1 MSSYHYTPLSNE
13 RQNIR
18 LLRLLPAEAKD
29 AEIRCELLEHRL
41 QTSAGSSYEAL
52 SYVWGNP
59 NPHHRIFVGDEHL
72 DVTPNLYA
80 ALLRLRDARF
90 PRTCWIDAICINQEN
105 GEEKGHQIRI
115 MARVYGEAI
124 RVLVWLGESANDSDR
139 ALEAIRA
146 GFIPSRT
153 GHEKDEISHAV
164 TLLLQRDWFQ
174 RIWV

>member
-1 MSSYHYTPLSNE
+1 MSSYRYTPLSNE

-18 LLRLLPAEAKD
+18 LLRLLPAKAED
-29 AEIRCELLEHRL
+29 EIRCELLEYRL

-52 SYVWGNP
+52 SYVWGSP
-59 NPHHRIFVGDEHL
+59 DVPRCIYIGDEHL

-80 ALLRLRDARF
+80 ALFRLRHTDF
-90 PRTCWIDAICINQEN
+90 PRTLWIDAICINQEN

-124 RVLVWLGESANDSDR
+124 RVLVWLGESADDSDR
-139 ALEAIRA
+139 ALEAIRT
-146 GFIPSRT
+146 GLIPS
-153 GHEKDEISHAV
+153 GDKHEKKEIARAV
-164 TLLLQRDWFQ
+164 ALLLERDWFQ